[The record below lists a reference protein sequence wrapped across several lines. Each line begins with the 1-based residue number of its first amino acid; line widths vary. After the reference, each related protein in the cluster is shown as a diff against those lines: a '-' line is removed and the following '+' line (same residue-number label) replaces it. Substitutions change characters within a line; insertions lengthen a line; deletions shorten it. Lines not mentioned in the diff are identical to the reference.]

1 MSGGR
6 VALIH
11 HSFLFGG
18 RKKKIMNIEQ
28 SINENIVQKYQ
39 VHNAK
44 TGKGFTIQIQRKEV

>member
-18 RKKKIMNIEQ
+18 KEKE
-28 SINENIVQKYQ
+28 SNEY
-39 VHNAK
+39 
-44 TGKGFTIQIQRKEV
+44 

>member
-11 HSFLFGG
+11 HSFFIWWKG
-18 RKKKIMNIEQ
+18 KEIMNIEQ